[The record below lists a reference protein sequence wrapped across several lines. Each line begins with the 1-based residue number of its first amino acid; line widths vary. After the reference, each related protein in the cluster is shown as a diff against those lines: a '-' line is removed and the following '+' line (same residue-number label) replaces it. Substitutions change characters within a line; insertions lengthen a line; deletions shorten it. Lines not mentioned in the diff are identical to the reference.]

1 VKRSRRGIEES
12 WIKTIPEYC
21 FFVILQ
27 LLWIFSVYEYEIKYL
42 LKIMGA
48 ITFGKQMVP
57 GENIM
62 DERIKFGLLLLIVL
76 SIAAVSCMS
85 IPAVSSVGSHTEVID
100 LEDAESVT
108 AEIMMGAGKLAV
120 QSGTEALMEGEFH
133 YSFREYAPDIT
144 YHVRSDGR
152 GDLQVEQDDGPKFRV
167 QSNYKN
173 EWELVFNEEIP
184 LDLDITLGAG
194 ESILDMADLNLES
207 FALKMGAGSA
217 YVDLS
222 GTRDQDLSVNIQGGV
237 GELTV
242 LLPPETN
249 IIAEV
254 TGGLGEINTKGLYRD
269 GELFVSKYSGSGS
282 VVNIKIEAGIGQ
294 LNLLVQ

>member
-1 VKRSRRGIEES
+1 M
-12 WIKTIPEYC
+12 
-21 FFVILQ
+21 ILQ

-42 LKIMGA
+42 LKILGSTA
-48 ITFGKQMVP
+48 FEKQMIP
-57 GENIM
+57 GENLM
-62 DERIKFGLLLLIVL
+62 DKRIKFSLHLIAVL
-76 SIAAVSCMS
+76 SIAVVSCIA
-85 IPAVSSVGSHTEVID
+85 IPVVSRVGSHSEVID

-108 AEIMMGAGKLAV
+108 AEIMMGAGKLVV

-133 YSFREYAPDIT
+133 YSYRDYAPDIT
-144 YHVRSDGR
+144 YHVRSGGR
-152 GDLQVEQDDGPKFRV
+152 GDLQVVQDDGPKFRV
-167 QSNYKN
+167 QLNYKN

-194 ESILDMADLNLES
+194 ESVLDLTNLNLES
-207 FALKMGAGSA
+207 FALKMGAGAS
-217 YVDLS
+217 YLDLS
-222 GTRDQDLSVNIQGGV
+222 GTLDQDLSVTIQGGV
-237 GELTV
+237 GELTL

-249 IIAEV
+249 INVEV

-269 GELFVSKYSGSGS
+269 GALFVSKYSGSGS